1 MRAFGGGGRGTKGRC
16 RAVGVQ
22 PSSVCQCQDSRRRS
36 IPPEARV
43 VSSGVLVR
51 FRYPCPS
58 SGYTNP
64 FFLLHPTR
72 RALLRE
78 PSHITCDIGNAP
90 HVLSGSEP
98 EKEFQKDGKYPNVI
112 QIFSSPA
119 YNQITRPPSV
129 FLFTTISVAFFLLFD
144 RKRIK
149 LRFAVPS
156 DVCWICI
163 VPYRWYCICGW

>member
-90 HVLSGSEP
+90 PRPIWLRTGKGISKGWEISECYSDLLKSGVQS
-98 EKEFQKDGKYPNVI
+98 DY
-112 QIFSSPA
+112 
-119 YNQITRPPSV
+119 PPSFGV
-129 FLFTTISVAFFLLFD
+129 SFHHYFCCFFF
-144 RKRIK
+144 
-149 LRFAVPS
+149 V
-156 DVCWICI
+156 V
-163 VPYRWYCICGW
+163 